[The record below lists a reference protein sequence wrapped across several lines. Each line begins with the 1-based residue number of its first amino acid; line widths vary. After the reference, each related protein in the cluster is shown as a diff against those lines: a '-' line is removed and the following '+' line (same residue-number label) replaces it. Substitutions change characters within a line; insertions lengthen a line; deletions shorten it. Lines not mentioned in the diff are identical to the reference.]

1 MNVRTKRNYDIS
13 AFRRGL
19 RLLQLFSES
28 PGGLTA
34 KQVAAISRP
43 PVSAV
48 HRFLGNL
55 VTTGLLNRDVEGTH

>member
-13 AFRRGL
+13 ALQRGL

-34 KQVAAISRP
+34 KQVAAISR
-43 PVSAV
+43 
-48 HRFLGNL
+48 
-55 VTTGLLNRDVEGTH
+55 LL